1 RVLPEPS
8 VLVECLDL
16 GFKPQ
21 DIVAMQGPFS
31 HNLNVALF
39 QEYRAEVIVTK
50 NSGQIGGSD
59 MKITAAMSLNLPL
72 VIIDRP
78 MIQYHN
84 VVYDTDDVINF
95 IGEVFK

>member
-1 RVLPEPS
+1 
-8 VLVECLDL
+8 
-16 GFKPQ
+16 
-21 DIVAMQGPFS
+21 MQGPFS

-39 QEYRAEVIVTK
+39 QETNAEVIVTK

-59 MKITAAMSLNLPL
+59 TKIAAAMSLNLPL

-84 VVYDTDDVINF
+84 VVYDVDNVIKF